1 MGDVEDGDV
10 FSVSAIDDCAGNG
23 DNAVVNVFVIVGMG
37 DGDDE
42 TVVDVCAISVD
53 TSVIDDDDV
62 GGGFVTNDD
71 ICNGDGVGDDFSVN
85 DVDMGVVDDDD
96 IANVFVINKDMVEG
110 DDVVDDFSVIGV
122 YDCDKSVVVAVVQAS
137 VWIWVKKKC
146 YIKNKACRVQVANPT
161 IYSPMEQK
169 QN

>member
-1 MGDVEDGDV
+1 MSDVEDGDV
-10 FSVSAIDDCAGNG
+10 FSVSAIDDCAG
-23 DNAVVNVFVIVGMG
+23 DDVSVIVGMD
-37 DGDDE
+37 DGDDG

-62 GGGFVTNDD
+62 GDGFVINDD

-96 IANVFVINKDMVEG
+96 IADVFVINEDMVEG

-122 YDCDKSVVVAVVQAS
+122 YDCDKNVVVVVVAVVQAS
-137 VWIWVKKKC
+137 V
-146 YIKNKACRVQVANPT
+146 
-161 IYSPMEQK
+161 
-169 QN
+169 

>member
-1 MGDVEDGDV
+1 
-10 FSVSAIDDCAGNG
+10 
-23 DNAVVNVFVIVGMG
+23 MG
-37 DGDDE
+37 DGDDG

-62 GGGFVTNDD
+62 GGGFVINDD
-71 ICNGDGVGDDFSVN
+71 FCNGDGVGDDFSVN

-96 IANVFVINKDMVEG
+96 IADVFAINEDMLEG

-122 YDCDKSVVVAVVQAS
+122 YDCDKSVVVGVVVAVVQAS
-137 VWIWVKKKC
+137 VWIWVKKKVLQ
-146 YIKNKACRVQVANPT
+146 NKDFRVQVANPT